1 MKKQT
6 SLLLISFLL
15 FSLSFSSCTKQEP
28 SSWKTYTNPYF
39 SFQYPPDWTLE
50 KEETNLTIIGPEVH
64 GYFVNLKV
72 DYNEA
77 VALSLEDFTS
87 TVESQNQVELLPDYI
102 DGGVKNIVV
111 NNKEGIQR
119 SLQTSVTTDN
129 KKQTLFVTLTYFVIE
144 PSTGIV
150 ITTECP
156 VESYTSYKKTFD
168 TIQNSF
174 QFGDK
179 S

>member
-15 FSLSFSSCTKQEP
+15 FSFSFSSCTKKETT
-28 SSWKTYTNPYF
+28 SWKTYTHPHF
-39 SFQYPPDWTLE
+39 SFQYPADWILD
-50 KEETNLTIIGPEVH
+50 KEGTNLTVVGPEVQ

-72 DYNEA
+72 DYNDA
-77 VALSLEDFTS
+77 VTLALEDFIS

-102 DGGVKNIVV
+102 DGGVENIVV
-111 NNKEGIQR
+111 DNKEGIQR
-119 SLQTSVTTDN
+119 SLQTSVTADN
-129 KKQTLFVTLTYFVIE
+129 KKQTLFVTLTYFIVE
-144 PSTGIV
+144 PSIGIV
-150 ITTECP
+150 ISTECP
-156 VESYTSYKKTFD
+156 VESYTSYKKIFD
-168 TIQNSF
+168 SIQNSF